1 MKNTQPKEL
10 PVYLFTGFLEAGKT
24 LVIRETMADAK
35 FNSGERTLLLIC
47 EEGIEA
53 YDLLEFASPNST
65 LKAIDDVEQLNPA
78 TLSRMAEECHA
89 ERVMVEYNGMW
100 TLDRLYNALPQG
112 WMVYQEL
119 FLADSTT
126 VLNYN
131 ANMRS
136 LMVDKLQSCDMAVFN
151 RCHEE
156 TDLLALHKLVRG
168 VSRGAAIAY
177 EYTDGQVQ
185 FDKIEDPLPFDIE
198 APVIVI
204 EDRDFAIW
212 YRDLCEEPDKYVG
225 KTVQYKG
232 LVGRDN
238 SLGEKGFVA
247 GRHIMTCCEDD
258 IAYRGL
264 VCISDHT
271 VPLKTKDW
279 VTVKGTIALERHKLY
294 TDKGPIIHVISY
306 QPDTQPENP
315 VATFY

>member
-1 MKNTQPKEL
+1 MKNNQPTEI

-35 FNSGERTLLLIC
+35 FNSGEKTLLLVC
-47 EEGIEA
+47 EEGMED
-53 YDLLEFASPNST
+53 YELSEFASPNAT
-65 LKAIDDVEQLNPA
+65 LKIIDDVNDLKPA
-78 TLSRMAEECHA
+78 SLAKLAEECRA

-100 TLDRLYNALPQG
+100 TLDRLYNALPQN
-112 WMVYQEL
+112 WLVYQEL

-136 LMVDKLQSCDMAVFN
+136 LVVDKLQSCDMAVFN

-156 TDLLALHKLVRG
+156 TDLMALHKLVRG

-177 EYTDGQVQ
+177 EYNDGQVQ
-185 FDKIEDPLPFDIE
+185 FDEIEDPLPFDIE

-232 LVGRDN
+232 LVGRDK
-238 SLGEKGFVA
+238 SVGDKGFVA

-264 VCISDHT
+264 VCT
-271 VPLKTKDW
+271 CVNNVPLQTKDW
-279 VTVKGTIALERHKLY
+279 VTVQGTIAMERHKLY
-294 TDKGPIIHVISY
+294 TDKGPVIHVTSY
-306 QPDTQPENP
+306 TPCSQPDNP